1 MREYRLYCLNDL
13 GNLDFVY
20 VIIAADDPA
29 AIRKACD
36 LKRHARKCE
45 VWDGRRL
52 VATLQSNDLAA

>member
-13 GNLDFVY
+13 GSLDLVET
-20 VIIAADDPA
+20 VAAVDDLA
-29 AIRKACD
+29 AISQARD

-52 VATLQSNDLAA
+52 VATLLPDDLAA